1 MSNSVTVFSAE
12 TTALTFATK
21 KGDLRTVTAEGA
33 VFRGGLALA
42 ALKDASLESALNKAY
57 NGRYA
62 AAADI
67 LDAAF
72 PSVTKAVLS
81 LMGAP
86 SANKANMGALISGVE
101 RAVEPAKGWNKKQ
114 VAARHLA
121 RALRTVPAFAKE
133 EVVTIEAV
141 AA

>member
-1 MSNSVTVFSAE
+1 MTAIATVFAQESSALE
-12 TTALTFATK
+12 FVTK
-21 KGDLRTVTAEGA
+21 KGDIRTVTAEGA

-42 ALKDASLESALNKAY
+42 ALKDASLDSALNKAH

-81 LMGAP
+81 LMGTP

-101 RAVEPAKGWNKKQ
+101 RVKEPMKGWSKKQ
-114 VAARHLA
+114 LAARHLA
-121 RALRTVPAFAKE
+121 RALRSVPAFAKE
-133 EVVTIEAV
+133 EGYVDTIEA
-141 AA
+141 